1 MLPLSNRQVNGIPEH
16 CRSPGQAIAMA
27 RFSQNFPRGG
37 ALRLAAGTATV
48 NPTFTLFHKVLPM
61 PTNAPGER
69 SQFWIWWV
77 CGLLLLASTINY
89 MDRQTLANTSVQ
101 ITREFSLSE
110 EQYGT
115 LETAFGLAFA
125 VGASLFGF
133 ISDRT
138 NVRWLYPV
146 VLLLWSAM
154 GFATGLVETY
164 AGLLWCR
171 LLLGLFEAG
180 HWPCALKTTQRL
192 LPPDRRA
199 LGNSVLQSG
208 TAIGAMVTPLIIK
221 SMVDDKVRGSWRP
234 AFQIV
239 AAVGVAWVVL
249 WLLSIRSRDLHNA
262 PAVESDPEKVPGEQP
277 RNSAPSAAAATTDA
291 APVPPASFLSL
302 LFTRRF
308 LVLVIVVIA
317 INLCWHQFRVWMMKF
332 LEQGRDYT
340 RNEALN
346 VNFWFNVMTDIGCLS
361 AGLGTAALFRAGW
374 TVHGSRCV
382 VFGICSV
389 LVALGGLIPW
399 LPAGPALIF
408 VLMAVGIGSLGLFPC
423 YYALSQELSTAH
435 QGKVTGLL
443 GTIAWVFP
451 SLWHKQFGAWVDQS
465 KSYDIGMFLASL
477 LPVFAWLAMCLVWP
491 RDQKSDV
498 V

>member
-1 MLPLSNRQVNGIPEH
+1 MPQP
-16 CRSPGQAIAMA
+16 SPA
-27 RFSQNFPRGG
+27 
-37 ALRLAAGTATV
+37 V
-48 NPTFTLFHKVLPM
+48 
-61 PTNAPGER
+61 R
-69 SQFWIWWV
+69 SQVWVWWV

-101 ITREFSLSE
+101 ITREFDLNE
-110 EQYGT
+110 KEYGS

-180 HWPCALKTTQRL
+180 HWPCALRTTQRL
-192 LPPDRRA
+192 LPPDKRA

-221 SMVDDKVRGSWRP
+221 NMVDEHVRGSWRP

-239 AAVGVAWVVL
+239 AAVGVGWVVL
-249 WLLSIRSRDLHNA
+249 WLLSIRSRDLRTI
-262 PAVESDPEKVPGEQP
+262 P
-277 RNSAPSAAAATTDA
+277 TTDTPHDPQEPATGTSSLA
-291 APVPPASFLSL
+291 AQEHVNGAGRSFFSL
-302 LFTRRF
+302 LPTRRF
-308 LVLVIVVIA
+308 LVLIIVVIA

-332 LEQGRDYT
+332 LEQGRNYS
-340 RNEALN
+340 RNESLD

-374 TVHGSRCV
+374 TVHGARCT
-382 VFGICSV
+382 VFGICSF

-399 LPAGPALIF
+399 LPSGPGLIF
-408 VLMAVGIGSLGLFPC
+408 VLMAVGIGALGLFPC

-435 QGKVTGLL
+435 QGKITGLL

-451 SLWHKQFGAWVDQS
+451 SLWHYGFGAWVDRN
-465 KSYDIGMFLASL
+465 KSYDIGMMLASL
-477 LPVFAWLAMCLVWP
+477 LPVLAWVAMCLLWP
-491 RDQKSDV
+491 KNVDEEV
-498 V
+498 G